1 LIDVAANVATIRE
14 RIARAAERANRDPAR
29 VVLVAAAKK
38 KDAALIDAAIA
49 AGVADIGENYVQEAE
64 ARKAEVRGVARW
76 HMIGHLQKN
85 KARKAVELFDVIQ
98 TVDGAELGA
107 ELSRRGAALQRVVRV
122 LVEVNLADEPTK
134 SGVRPE
140 RLAQTVDELRALPNL
155 SIDGLMTI
163 PPPGSAEQTRPF
175 FRRLRELRDRLD
187 LRELSMGMSD
197 DFDTAIEEGATMVR
211 VGRAIFGARQ

>member
-1 LIDVAANVATIRE
+1 LIDVAANVAAIRE
-14 RIARAAERANRDPAR
+14 RIARAAERAARDPAR

-38 KDAALIDAAIA
+38 KDAAMIDAAIA

-64 ARKAEVRGVARW
+64 LRRAEVSGSARW

-85 KARKAVELFDVIQ
+85 KVRKAVELFDVIQ
-98 TVDGAELGA
+98 TVDGAEIGA
-107 ELSRRGAALQRVVRV
+107 ELSRRAAALQRVVRL

-140 RLAQTVDELRALPNL
+140 QLAETVGELRALPHL
-155 SIDGLMTI
+155 SVDGLMAI
-163 PPPGSAEQTRPF
+163 PPAGSAEATRPF
-175 FRRLRELRDRLD
+175 FRRLRELRDRLA

-197 DFDTAIEEGATMVR
+197 DFETAIEEGATMVR
-211 VGRAIFGARQ
+211 VGRAIFGART

>member
-1 LIDVAANVATIRE
+1 MIDVAANVAAIRE
-14 RIARAAERANRDPAR
+14 RIARAAERAARDPAQ

-38 KDAALIDAAIA
+38 KDAAMIDAAIA

-64 ARKAEVRGVARW
+64 LRKAEVNGSARW

-85 KARKAVELFDVIQ
+85 KVRKAVELFDVIQ
-98 TVDGAELGA
+98 TVDGAEIGA
-107 ELSRRGAALQRVVRV
+107 ELSRRAAALQRVVRL

-140 RLAQTVDELRALPNL
+140 QLDETVGELRALPHL
-155 SIDGLMTI
+155 SVDGLMAI
-163 PPPGSAEQTRPF
+163 PPACSAEATRPF
-175 FRRLRELRDRLD
+175 FRRLRELRDRLA

-197 DFDTAIEEGATMVR
+197 DFETAIEEGATMVR
-211 VGRAIFGARQ
+211 VGRAIFGART